1 MRLQLNL
8 RDDCLARGINLKE
21 EFQTQFLKNSNNLD
35 ETPKGAICH
44 LCLSLRGSP
53 ASPEPAEARLNTGD
67 FARDL
72 V

>member
-21 EFQTQFLKNSNNLD
+21 EFQTQFLKTSNNLD

-44 LCLSLRGSP
+44 LRLSLRGSP
-53 ASPEPAEARLNTGD
+53 ASPEPAEHR
-67 FARDL
+67 
-72 V
+72 